1 MNTSEQKDTGND
13 MGMLGEVPEFL
24 ELGGALL
31 VAILR
36 NPQTDPTAAATN
48 ARLACW
54 HLGEL
59 LDMLR
64 TLEKGGKNYFAA
76 TIARSAQA
84 RRLRKQ
90 SQSERLPTNDKA
102 AADRGVDLQPAA

>member
-1 MNTSEQKDTGND
+1 MANNTQNDIRDDMDAMGNT
-13 MGMLGEVPEFL
+13 PEFL
-24 ELGGALL
+24 KLSGELL

-54 HLGEL
+54 HLAEL
-59 LDMLR
+59 LDMLHE
-64 TLEKGGKNYFAA
+64 LEKGGKDYFAA
-76 TIARSAQA
+76 LVANSAQA

-90 SQSERLPTNDKA
+90 SQSKH
-102 AADRGVDLQPAA
+102 